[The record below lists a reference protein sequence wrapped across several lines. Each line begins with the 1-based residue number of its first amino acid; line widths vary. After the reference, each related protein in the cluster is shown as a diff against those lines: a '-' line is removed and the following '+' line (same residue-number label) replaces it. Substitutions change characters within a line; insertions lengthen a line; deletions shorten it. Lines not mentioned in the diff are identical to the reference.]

1 MRRSTALS
9 IWMIWKTATQ
19 QWPHDRKVLL
29 SYREPNV
36 PVVYPAV
43 HKCRVREMNG
53 GSAAAAAQSHDSFTD
68 GHHVRLL
75 YCSRTSGALRR
86 TTTTTPYNT
95 ISLWPHAHDEIH
107 FWNPVTGVFVNYL
120 GKLSLIFEGETLKL
134 SSSWDQTAWTT
145 GSLSTFVVRGKSFLN
160 FPPLRPDG

>member
-1 MRRSTALS
+1 
-9 IWMIWKTATQ
+9 
-19 QWPHDRKVLL
+19 
-29 SYREPNV
+29 
-36 PVVYPAV
+36 
-43 HKCRVREMNG
+43 MNG

-145 GSLSTFVVRGKSFLN
+145 GSPSTFVVRGKLFLN
-160 FPPLRPDG
+160 FPPLRPDGRGCYKGGGQHHQYKGGRQVSRAALEGRGGINLPSHPPTLSV